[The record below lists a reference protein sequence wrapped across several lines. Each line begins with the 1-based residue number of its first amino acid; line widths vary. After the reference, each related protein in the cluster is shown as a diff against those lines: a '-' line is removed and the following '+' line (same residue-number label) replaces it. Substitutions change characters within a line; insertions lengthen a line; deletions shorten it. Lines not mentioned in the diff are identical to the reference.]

1 MEKLNFALF
10 HSLQRR
16 LGRGQKRHH
25 QQHAEGAGEGRGH
38 QLQVGHHHGHRLQ
51 LLGEAVL
58 PPGEYQLADQLRAGH
73 AGPGH
78 GRDAGHRQVPRGGGP
93 GEHHGADERADQRP
107 PPAVPDQ
114 AEADQEGPRLHGGAQ
129 RTQGELG
136 RRRGGAWVGFLKCFP
151 ICFIFVAMLLSERIF
166 FFFWFLCCIVNFI
179 FSLL

>member
-58 PPGEYQLADQLRAGH
+58 PPGEHQLADQLRAGH

-114 AEADQEGPRLHGGAQ
+114 AEADQEGPGLHGGAQ
-129 RTQGELG
+129 RTQGELDG
-136 RRRGGAWVGFLKCFP
+136 CRGGAWEVLKNVFP
-151 ICFIFVAMLLSERIF
+151 LCFIFVSCAVF
-166 FFFWFLCCIVNFI
+166 
-179 FSLL
+179 